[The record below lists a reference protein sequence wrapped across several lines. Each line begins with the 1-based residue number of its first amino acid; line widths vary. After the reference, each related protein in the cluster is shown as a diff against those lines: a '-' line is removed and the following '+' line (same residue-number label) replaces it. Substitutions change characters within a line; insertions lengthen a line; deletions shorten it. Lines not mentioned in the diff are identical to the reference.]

1 MTAMTEQ
8 ELREKLA
15 KALHGKPD
23 PSVLFEYKTYDNFWQ
38 HMASSP
44 AVDRLV
50 EFATQYGDTRERE
63 GREWHEI
70 NVSDELTYP
79 PFDTPVLARMAYD
92 NKKFEP
98 IYIVVKH
105 VDEDD
110 CSWRT
115 SDGDELSYWVN
126 VTHWQVIAE
135 LKEEV

>member
-1 MTAMTEQ
+1 MTAMKEQ
-8 ELREKLA
+8 ELREKLNNRFE
-15 KALHGKPD
+15 
-23 PSVLFEYKTYDNFWQ
+23 SVCAEGHQKSCGEYQT
-38 HMASSP
+38 
-44 AVDRLV
+44 AVDDVMQLI
-50 EFATQYGDTRERE
+50 TQYGDTRERE
-63 GREWHEI
+63 GREWHKI
-70 NVSDELTYP
+70 NVSDESTYP